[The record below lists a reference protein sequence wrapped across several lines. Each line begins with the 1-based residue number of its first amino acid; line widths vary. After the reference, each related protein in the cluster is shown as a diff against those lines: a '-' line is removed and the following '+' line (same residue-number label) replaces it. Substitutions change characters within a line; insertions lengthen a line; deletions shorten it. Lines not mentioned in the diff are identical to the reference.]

1 MLTIRL
7 PARLN
12 DHANHTFP
20 ERSES
25 CLPEPGRSRGME
37 AEMPIALVRPPAPQ
51 EQAPVP
57 TIDPAR
63 EIIALVHSDLL
74 HTVRAVADANLD
86 LRANVQDQADLIASI
101 AAASN
106 SVQIGADKARGSVST
121 LHASFTELTEAGV
134 EIRNRAQQSQL
145 LISDAAERTADVG
158 ARLDKLKTSTRDIGA
173 VVRLI
178 AQIASQTNLLA
189 LNAQIEAA
197 RAGDAGRGF
206 AVVANEVKTLAV
218 ATRQATEEI
227 AQKIEQLTAAAEA
240 GIDLISAITG
250 TIEQVKPSF
259 AHLAAA
265 IERQSNSTEMIA
277 STAAEAE
284 SIARGAAAGA
294 QSLNT
299 TASLATQI
307 SEVVSGVTGVA
318 LQKIDR
324 LRDHCFV
331 LLAQSDGVQRRAFDR
346 LPLSLRGKLITK
358 EESVSVVTVD
368 ISEEMVLL
376 GPERSISLRPAQQ
389 VTIEFDSSIG
399 ALVARHIE
407 TTSLG
412 ISMQLDAGESAAKER
427 LRSRLLAGGEELA
440 ARHANLIEAAQS
452 AARKI
457 EETYEDLLAKGRF
470 TEADL
475 FDTDYEPIAGT
486 DPLQYRNRALA
497 ILDEVLPPIQEP
509 VLTLDPVILT
519 CVTVDRNGYLPVH
532 NIAVSKPQRPG
543 EPLWNALNARNR
555 RLFNDR
561 AGLLAA
567 RNLKPYLL
575 QSYERNMGGGN
586 LVMVAE
592 VDAPI
597 RARGR
602 HWGALRIAYRIPRQG
617 S

>member
-1 MLTIRL
+1 
-7 PARLN
+7 
-12 DHANHTFP
+12 
-20 ERSES
+20 
-25 CLPEPGRSRGME
+25 
-37 AEMPIALVRPPAPQ
+37 MPIALVRPPAPQ

-57 TIDPAR
+57 TVDPAR

-86 LRANVQDQADLIASI
+86 LRANVQDQADLVASI
-101 AAASN
+101 EAASN
-106 SVQIGADKARGSVST
+106 SVQLSADEARGNVSS
-121 LHASFTELTEAGV
+121 LHASLTELTEAGV
-134 EIRNRAQQSQL
+134 EIRDRAQQSQL

-158 ARLDKLKTSTRDIGA
+158 ARLDKLKASTRDIGA

-250 TIEQVKPSF
+250 TIAQVKPSF

-284 SIARGAAAGA
+284 AIAREAAAGA

-299 TASLATQI
+299 TASSAARI
-307 SEVVSGVTGVA
+307 SEVVSSVTSAA

-331 LLAQSDGVQRRAFDR
+331 LLAQSDGVKRRAFDR
-346 LPLSLRGKLITK
+346 LPLSLRGKLIAK
-358 EESVSVVTVD
+358 GESVNVVTVD
-368 ISEEMVLL
+368 VSEEMVLL
-376 GPERSISLRPAQQ
+376 EPESQISLRPAQQ
-389 VTIEFDSSIG
+389 VTVEFDSPIG
-399 ALVARHIE
+399 ALVARHVE

-412 ISMQLDAGESAAKER
+412 ISIQLDAKETAAKER
-427 LRSRLLAGGEELA
+427 LRLRLLDGREQLA
-440 ARHANLIEAAQS
+440 AGNANLIEAAQN

-457 EETYEDLLAKGRF
+457 EETFEDLLAKGRL
-470 TEADL
+470 TDADL

-486 DPLQYRNRALA
+486 DPQQYRNRALA
-497 ILDEVLPPIQEP
+497 VLDEVLPPIQEP

-532 NIAVSKPQRPG
+532 NATVSQPQRPG

-555 RLFNDR
+555 RIFDDR
-561 AGLLAA
+561 AGLLGA

-575 QSYERNMGGGN
+575 QSYARNMGGGN
-586 LVMVAE
+586 FVMVAE

-597 RARGR
+597 RVRGR
-602 HWGALRIAYRIPRQG
+602 HWGALRIAYRLPRR
-617 S
+617 SS